1 MGEESFD
8 NAPRHPSL
16 ARRSLVAWP
25 GYHSGLAV
33 DQLDRSV
40 IGAIAK
46 PLPHAVQDPRPVAQ
60 ALRLGMGVVLPGQAW
75 RNQLPLDHA
84 KRTGMFS
91 ALSHHRPGRQLDPD
105 DKRFSATFAETYAA
119 DHLAAELGAGATIL
133 TTPGHV
139 LTREGSSGRE
149 NDLLL
154 ARLAADEFTARRA
167 AAPAPG
173 RPAAMRREIYATIVL
188 QGVHARERAIVDWL
202 INAYAALDGI
212 SGYWIIAANCN
223 GSGVQVAGYAR
234 LALAL
239 QAVTQR
245 PAVVSCVGDAH
256 LALLASGVAATCA
269 GVHGMSF
276 TFPPAELPERKH
288 DDDDEPGLGIFV
300 YHRAVL
306 GNVGSF
312 TAEGERARIALFGR
326 APCRCGHHPANRPP
340 RGKRQTVAHN
350 SWAVSRDALAFSVPE
365 VLVAERQL
373 DQRVQRAARRRTL
386 LGLTGVKPGFRSVPR
401 VAAELRAAK
410 APDQPG
416 EQPG

>member
-1 MGEESFD
+1 
-8 NAPRHPSL
+8 
-16 ARRSLVAWP
+16 
-25 GYHSGLAV
+25 
-33 DQLDRSV
+33 
-40 IGAIAK
+40 
-46 PLPHAVQDPRPVAQ
+46 
-60 ALRLGMGVVLPGQAW
+60 
-75 RNQLPLDHA
+75 
-84 KRTGMFS
+84 MFS
-91 ALSHHRPGRQLDPD
+91 VLAHHRPGRQLDPD
-105 DKRFSATFAETYAA
+105 DKRFSATFSETYAA

-139 LTREGSSGRE
+139 LTREGSTGRE

-154 ARLAADEFTARRA
+154 ARLAAEEFSARRA

-173 RPAAMRREIYATIVL
+173 QPAAMRREIYATIVL

-223 GSGVQVAGYAR
+223 ASGVQVAGYAR

-276 TFPPAELPERKH
+276 TFPPAELPERQ
-288 DDDDEPGLGIFV
+288 DDEEERGLGIFV
-300 YHRAVL
+300 YHSAVL
-306 GNVGSF
+306 GNVGAF
-312 TAEGERARIALFGR
+312 TDEGERARSALFGS
-326 APCRCGHHPANRPP
+326 APCLCGHHPANRPP
-340 RGKRQTVAHN
+340 RGKRQTVSHN
-350 SWAVSRDALAFSVPE
+350 SWAVSRDALAFSVPA
-365 VLVAERQL
+365 VALAEQRL
-373 DQRVQRAARRRTL
+373 DQRVQQAARQRVL
-386 LGLTGVKPGFRSVPR
+386 LGLSGVKTGFRSVPR
-401 VAAELRAAK
+401 VAAELRAAN